1 MVIQWFK
8 SSDVIAFFAF
18 WGCLAILGAIEVLI
32 PAFQQ
37 APDRLERWP
46 TNFILGVVNSMI
58 LPLAPVSA
66 VWGANWAYSQGI
78 GLLNYIAHPWW
89 IAVIVTLAVRSCAGY
104 FDHVLMHK
112 VPLFWRLH
120 RVHHLDTHLDISTS
134 LRSHPAE
141 LATNFF
147 TIFPAA
153 IAFGLTPWVL
163 IVYELADSIISAFSH
178 ANLRIPEF
186 LDRRL
191 RWVVVTPNM
200 HCLHHSSY
208 RPETE
213 SNYGTV
219 FTIWDRLFGTYRATP
234 INGYEGL
241 QIGLIEVRDQR
252 TSDLWWQLK
261 SPVVRIAASGDEFTS
276 SI

>member
-1 MVIQWFK
+1 MMIP
-8 SSDVIAFFAF
+8 FFAF
-18 WGCLAILGAIEVLI
+18 WGSLAILGALELLI

-37 APDRLERWP
+37 SPDRLERWP
-46 TNFILGVVNSMI
+46 TNFSLGVFNMTI
-58 LPLAPVSA
+58 LPLAPVTA
-66 VWGANWAYSQGI
+66 VWGAEWAHTQSI
-78 GLLNYIAHPWW
+78 GLLNLVAHPWW
-89 IAVIVTLAVRSCAGY
+89 VAIVVTVAVRSFTGY
-104 FDHVLMHK
+104 LDHVLMHK
-112 VPLFWRLH
+112 VPFFWRLH

-141 LATNFF
+141 LATSLFC
-147 TIFPAA
+147 IFPAA

-163 IVYELADSIISAFSH
+163 IVYELADSIIGAFSH

-186 LDRRL
+186 LDRPL
-191 RWVVVTPNM
+191 RWIFVTPNM

-208 RPETE
+208 QPETD

-234 INGYEGL
+234 IDGYDGL
-241 QIGLIEVRDQR
+241 QIGLIEIRDQR

-261 SPVVRIAASGDEFTS
+261 SPSVSILRSRQPPMQFS
-276 SI
+276 S

>member
-1 MVIQWFK
+1 MILQSFK
-8 SSDVIAFFAF
+8 SNSDMIAFFAF
-18 WGCLAILGAIEVLI
+18 WGSLTILGALEVLI

-37 APDRLERWP
+37 APERLERWP
-46 TNFILGVVNSMI
+46 TNLTLGVVNSMI
-58 LPLAPVSA
+58 QPLAPVSA
-66 VWGANWAYSQGI
+66 VWGAAWAYSQGI
-78 GLLNYIAHPWW
+78 GLLNYVAHPWW
-89 IAVIVTLAVRSCAGY
+89 IAVVVTLAVRSFAGY
-104 FDHVLMHK
+104 LDHVLMHK

-141 LATNFF
+141 LATNLF

-163 IVYELADSIISAFSH
+163 IVYELTDSIISVFSH

-186 LDRRL
+186 LDQRL

-208 RPETE
+208 RPETD

-219 FTIWDRLFGTYRATP
+219 FTIWDRLFGTYRAMP
-234 INGYEGL
+234 INGYDGL
-241 QIGLIEVRDQR
+241 QIGLIEIRDQR
-252 TSDLWWQLK
+252 TRDLWWQLK
-261 SPVVRIAASGDEFTS
+261 SPAIRIDTVE
-276 SI
+276 